1 MKPSYFK
8 QMLNGDK
15 NYRVAFVLA
24 VAVPILCAAAA
35 VLIVW
40 ANGSG
45 VLRFFVCPIRRL
57 TGFQC
62 LSCGATHATLALL
75 RGDVKAAIRYNP
87 LYVAFLG
94 YSLYLYARVTASLFA
109 RPYRPFVLRPGWK
122 TVAVIVIL
130 LIAFTVLR
138 NRTAPF

>member
-24 VAVPILCAAAA
+24 VAVLILCAAAA

-122 TVAVIVIL
+122 TVAAIAAIV
-130 LIAFTVLR
+130 IAFTVLR